1 MKQIACIYAE
11 HADAPRV
18 SGAISLDHW
27 DIDKFD
33 DLDKL
38 VNYLKNEMKEIWMY
52 SNGQSV
58 SAATF
63 PRTQMIKYFWSKR
76 PTKITI
82 TFKDG
87 TKKDY
92 PIEYNKGDET
102 LPNTLYRKPLGYEA
116 YL

>member
-1 MKQIACIYAE
+1 MR
-11 HADAPRV
+11 PTSRRV
-18 SGAISLDHW
+18 SFGMLFAMDERGTTARR
-27 DIDKFD
+27 
-33 DLDKL
+33 
-38 VNYLKNEMKEIWMY
+38 V
-52 SNGQSV
+52 
-58 SAATF
+58 TF

-92 PIEYNKGDET
+92 PIEYKKGDET
-102 LPNTLYRKPLGYEA
+102 LPNTLYRKPLGYKA

>member
-18 SGAISLDHW
+18 SGAITLAKW
-27 DIDKFD
+27 NIDKFD
-33 DLDKL
+33 NLDKL

-52 SNGQSV
+52 CNGQSV
-58 SAATF
+58 AAATL

-92 PIEYNKGDET
+92 PIEYNKGDEH
-102 LPNTLYRKPLGYEA
+102 LPNTLYRKPLGYKE

>member
-27 DIDKFD
+27 NIDKFD

-38 VNYLKNEMKEIWMY
+38 VNYLKNEMKELWMY
-52 SNGQSV
+52 CNGQSV
-58 SAATF
+58 AAATF
-63 PRTQMIKYFWSKR
+63 PRKEMIKYFWSKR

-87 TKKDY
+87 TKEDY

>member
-18 SGAISLDHW
+18 SGAISLDKW

-58 SAATF
+58 AAATF

-76 PTKITI
+76 PTKIII

>member
-18 SGAISLDHW
+18 SGAIALDKW

-58 SAATF
+58 AAATF

>member
-1 MKQIACIYAE
+1 MKHIACIYAE

-18 SGAISLDHW
+18 SGAIALDKW

-58 SAATF
+58 AAATF

>member
-18 SGAISLDHW
+18 SGAITLTKW
-27 DIDKFD
+27 NIDKFD

-52 SNGQSV
+52 SNGQSIA
-58 SAATF
+58 AATF

-76 PTKITI
+76 PTKIII

-92 PIEYNKGDET
+92 PIEYNKGDEH
-102 LPNTLYRKPLGYEA
+102 LPNTLYRKPLGYKA